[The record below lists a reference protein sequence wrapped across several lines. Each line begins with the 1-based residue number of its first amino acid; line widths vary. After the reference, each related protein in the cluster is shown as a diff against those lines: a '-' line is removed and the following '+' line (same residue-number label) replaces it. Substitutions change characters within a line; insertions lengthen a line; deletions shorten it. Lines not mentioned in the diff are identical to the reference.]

1 MTDPPESAFDGFRIQ
16 AALEDDPRAGAYE
29 ATELATGRTVVIE
42 TLLGEAARDRDLRDW
57 FSWAWAAVAE
67 LRHAGVVAVHGTGRR
82 NGVPFAVRESVEG
95 DDLSTLLEAGGSL
108 TDEVLLTAFD
118 RIAAAVGA
126 LHEAGVVHGDLSPRR
141 VLLPSDSLDAPR
153 LTGFGRVEGSR
164 PDDIRALGNLL
175 ESMLAA
181 SGEDGPRPELD
192 AVLERAREGGYRS
205 VPELAGAVAATAPPA
220 SAGVPAV
227 GANAEAFGEPPA
239 SAGSGRSRR
248 GLSLALL
255 GLAVAAIAIW
265 LVTGDGDSDEASAPR
280 DAATVAPSGATSV
293 APTDAVPP
301 PPPGVSVTGEG
312 GGGSGSR
319 KIFVPGSPI
328 GVAARDGLVYVAT
341 KRGQL
346 LGFDEG
352 SGKLSVGPIEL
363 GSAAAGITIIDR
375 VAWVSLPDEG
385 ALARIDLGADAP
397 ASESIDVGSEP
408 GGPIG
413 VRGSIWVASEADG
426 SLSMVPQSGSSP
438 PETVPIEARRPR
450 EIAYGLGSLWVT
462 DATGSVVRV
471 DPEDPDRTSS
481 FPVGDGPRGV
491 VVADGRVW
499 VANAGDGT
507 ISSIDPA
514 SGEIEE
520 LDVGGTPLDLAAE
533 PDRIWV
539 ANGDGYAS
547 SIELGSG
554 EVTRVE
560 LPAGGGSPQGVAVGS
575 RVWVTTGGGDSLV
588 AVGAAS

>member
-1 MTDPPESAFDGFRIQ
+1 MTDLPESAFEGFRIQ
-16 AALEDDPRAGAYE
+16 AALEDDPRAGMYE

-57 FSWAWAAVAE
+57 FSWAWKAVAE

-82 NGVPFAVRESVEG
+82 DRVPFAVRESVG
-95 DDLSTLLEAGGSL
+95 GVDLSTLLESGGNL
-108 TDEVLLTAFD
+108 TDEVALAAFA

-126 LHEAGVVHGDLSPRR
+126 LHEAGVVHGDLGPRR
-141 VLLPSDSLDAPR
+141 VLLPGGFVDAPR

-164 PDDIRALGNLL
+164 PDDIRALGSLL

-181 SGEDGPRPELD
+181 SADDRPRPELD

-205 VPELAGAVAATAPPA
+205 VPELAGAVAAATPRG
-220 SAGVPAV
+220 SAGATVA
-227 GANAEAFGEPPA
+227 GADAEPSAP
-239 SAGSGRSRR
+239 AGSGRSRR

-255 GLAVAAIAIW
+255 SLAVAAVAIW
-265 LVTGDGDSDEASAPR
+265 LVTGDGDSDEASAPP
-280 DAATVAPSGATSV
+280 DVATVAPSGATSV
-293 APTDAVPP
+293 APPDAAPP

-319 KIFVPGSPI
+319 KVFAPGSPI

-341 KRGQL
+341 NKGEL

-352 SGKLSVGPIEL
+352 SGKLSIGPIDL

-385 ALARIDLGADAP
+385 ALARVDLGADAP
-397 ASESIDVGSEP
+397 ASESIEVGPGP
-408 GGPIG
+408 GGPVG
-413 VRGSIWVASEADG
+413 VRGSIWVASGADG
-426 SLSMVPQSGSSP
+426 TLFQIPQSGGSP
-438 PETVPIEARRPR
+438 PETVPIQARRPR

-462 DATGSVVRV
+462 DAAGSVIRL

-481 FPVGDGPRGV
+481 FPVGEGPRGL

-499 VANAGDGT
+499 VANAEDGT
-507 ISSIDPA
+507 ITSIDPA
-514 SGEIEE
+514 SDEIEE
-520 LDVGGTPLDLAAE
+520 LEVGGTPLDVAAE

-547 SIELGSG
+547 SIELDSG
-554 EVTRVE
+554 EVTRVG
-560 LPAGGGSPQGVAVGS
+560 LPAGGGSPRGVAVGD

-588 AVGAAS
+588 AVEPPR